1 MTRHWSGAP
10 PATMHVYPIGPA
22 LEKLG
27 PAPHHRM
34 SLAPS
39 IGYFAGMLK
48 LFYAAHTC
56 SLATHIVLEEVG
68 ADYSTVRIDF
78 GKTEQRSPEYLEVNP
93 KGRVPALV
101 TDRGVLTETP
111 AMLVFV
117 AQSFPAAG
125 LAPLDDP
132 FAFAEVQ
139 AFNSYL
145 CSTLHIAHAHRMRG
159 HRWVDA
165 DDAASIAAMQRQ
177 VPQSVSACYDLIEH
191 EVLKGPWVMGERY
204 TICDPY
210 LFTLAQWLE
219 QDGVE
224 SKRIPR
230 VVDHRRRVS
239 ERAAVR
245 KAIAEELA

>member
-1 MTRHWSGAP
+1 
-10 PATMHVYPIGPA
+10 
-22 LEKLG
+22 
-27 PAPHHRM
+27 
-34 SLAPS
+34 
-39 IGYFAGMLK
+39 MLK

-78 GKTEQRSPEYLEVNP
+78 AKTEQRSPAYLEVNP
-93 KGRVPALV
+93 KGRVPALI

-132 FAFAEVQ
+132 FAFAEMQ
-139 AFNSYL
+139 AFDSYL

-177 VPQSVSACYDLIEH
+177 VPRSVTACYELIEH
-191 EVLKGPWVMGERY
+191 DMLKGPWVMGERY

-219 QDGVE
+219 QDGVD

-230 VVDHRRRVS
+230 VIDHRRRVS

-245 KAIAEELA
+245 KAIGEQLA